1 MLAFDFKRVLVDF
14 LRKISAGCRM
24 SEKTFDVVS
33 ALLTDALAQ
42 AMVGSVHEPLVVV
55 DENFRIVAAS
65 RSFHKKFQLS
75 ADEIS
80 GRILFDLSDGEWNIS
95 ALRLLLERIIPAA
108 EVMDDF
114 EIEQEFPRIGRRTM
128 LLNARR
134 VVVTMEGPP
143 LILVAFEDVTERRT
157 SERALQSLLES
168 KELLLAEMSHRV
180 ANSLQIIASILMMKA
195 RSVKSEE
202 TREHL
207 EDAHRRVLSIASVQ
221 QHLQA
226 SNTGEDIE
234 VGPYLSKLSES
245 LAASM
250 IGGNRRIAVEV
261 MAGAGRTSS
270 AQAVSLGLIVT
281 ELLINA
287 FKHAF
292 PNDREDARVIVG
304 YEADGADWKLSVSDN
319 GEGMPLRQP
328 GDAQTGLGT
337 TLVEALAKQN
347 TAQIEINTSPNGTTV
362 AVTHATFQ
370 SRLPTVA

>member
-1 MLAFDFKRVLVDF
+1 MTTEKSD
-14 LRKISAGCRM
+14 AGP
-24 SEKTFDVVS
+24 TFFS
-33 ALLTDALAQ
+33 DALAQ
-42 AMVGSVHEPLVVV
+42 AVVDSVREPLVVV
-55 DENFRIVAAS
+55 DENFRIVATS
-65 RSFHKKFQLS
+65 RSFHEKFQLS
-75 ADEIS
+75 SDETS

-95 ALRLLLERIIPAA
+95 ALRLLLERILPAA
-108 EVMDDF
+108 EVMDDY
-114 EIEQEFPRIGRRTM
+114 EIEQVFPRIGRRTM

-134 VVVTMEGPP
+134 VVESKGASP
-143 LILVAFEDVTERRT
+143 LILIAFEDVTERRT
-157 SERALQSLLES
+157 SERALNALLQS

-195 RSVKSEE
+195 RSVTSEE

-207 EDAHRRVLSIASVQ
+207 ADAHRRVLSIASVQ

-226 SNTGEDIE
+226 SAGEEIE

-250 IGGNRRIAVEV
+250 IGGNRRIVVEV
-261 MAGAGRTSS
+261 VSGSGRASS

-292 PNDREDARVIVG
+292 PDDTQDARVVVG

-319 GEGMPLRQP
+319 GGGMPSRQP
-328 GDAQTGLGT
+328 GNARTGLGT
-337 TLVEALAKQN
+337 SLIDALAKQN
-347 TAQIEINTSPNGTTV
+347 AAQIEIITSASGTTV
-362 AVTHATFQ
+362 TITHATFQ
-370 SRLPTVA
+370 TRLPTVA

>member
-1 MLAFDFKRVLVDF
+1 M
-14 LRKISAGCRM
+14 
-24 SEKTFDVVS
+24 
-33 ALLTDALAQ
+33 
-42 AMVGSVHEPLVVV
+42 
-55 DENFRIVAAS
+55 
-65 RSFHKKFQLS
+65 
-75 ADEIS
+75 
-80 GRILFDLSDGEWNIS
+80 GRALFDLSDGEWNIS
-95 ALRLLLERIIPAA
+95 ALRLLLERIVPSG

-114 EIEQEFPRIGRRTM
+114 EIEQVFPRVGRRTM

-134 VVVTMEGPP
+134 VVDTTGAPP
-143 LILVAFEDVTERRT
+143 LILIAFEDVSERRT
-157 SERALQSLLES
+157 SERALHVLLES

-180 ANSLQIIASILMMKA
+180 ANSLQIIAGILMMKA

-226 SNTGEDIE
+226 SASGEDIE
-234 VGPYLSKLSES
+234 VGPYLEKLSES

-250 IGGNRRIAVEV
+250 IGGNRRIVV
-261 MAGAGRTSS
+261 DVVAGDGRTSS
-270 AQAVSLGLIVT
+270 SQAVSLGLIVT

-292 PNDREDARVIVG
+292 PKDAEDARVVVG

-328 GDAQTGLGT
+328 GNAKTGLGT
-337 TLVEALAKQN
+337 SLVDALARQN
-347 TAQIEINTSPNGTTV
+347 AAQIEIITSASGTTV
-362 AVTHATFQ
+362 TVTHATFQ

>member
-1 MLAFDFKRVLVDF
+1 M
-14 LRKISAGCRM
+14 SAWWQM
-24 SEKTFDVVS
+24 SENKFDVAPPPFS
-33 ALLTDALAQ
+33 HALAP
-42 AMVGSVHEPLVVV
+42 AVVDSVREPLVVV
-55 DENFRIVAAS
+55 DEKFRIVATS
-65 RSFHKKFQLS
+65 RSFHEKFQLTS
-75 ADEIS
+75 EETS

-95 ALRLLLERIIPAA
+95 ALRLTLERILPAA

-114 EIEQEFPRIGRRTM
+114 EIEQVFPRIGRRTM

-134 VVVTMEGPP
+134 VVESTNAAP
-143 LILVAFEDVTERRT
+143 LILIAFEDVTERRT
-157 SERALQSLLES
+157 SERALHVLLES

-226 SNTGEDIE
+226 SSTGEEIE
-234 VGPYLSKLSES
+234 VGPYLSKLSEA

-250 IGGNRRIAVEV
+250 IGGNRCIVVEV
-261 MAGAGRTSS
+261 VSGGGRASS

-287 FKHAF
+287 VKHAF
-292 PNDREDARVIVG
+292 PNDPDDARVIIG
-304 YEADGADWKLSVSDN
+304 YEANGADWKLSVSDN
-319 GEGMPLRQP
+319 GEGMPSRQP
-328 GDAQTGLGT
+328 GNAKTGLGT
-337 TLVEALAKQN
+337 SLVDALAKQN
-347 TAQIEINTSPNGTTV
+347 AAQIEIITSASGTTV
-362 AVTHATFQ
+362 TITHATFQ